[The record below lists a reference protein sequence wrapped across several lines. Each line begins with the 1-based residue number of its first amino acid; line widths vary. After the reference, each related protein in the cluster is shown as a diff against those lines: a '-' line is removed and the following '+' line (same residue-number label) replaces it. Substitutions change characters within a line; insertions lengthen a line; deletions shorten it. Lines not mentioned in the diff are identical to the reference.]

1 MIGAHVFRSII
12 WASFVVAKQIDDLRR
27 NRAVFIANLQHYFPN
42 LKPTQIY
49 AHIGHV
55 YTIA

>member
-1 MIGAHVFRSII
+1 MIGARDFCAVI
-12 WASFVVAKQIDDLRR
+12 WASFVVTKQIDDLRG
-27 NRAVFIANLQHYFPN
+27 NRPTFIANLQHYFPN

-49 AHIGHV
+49 VHTGHV